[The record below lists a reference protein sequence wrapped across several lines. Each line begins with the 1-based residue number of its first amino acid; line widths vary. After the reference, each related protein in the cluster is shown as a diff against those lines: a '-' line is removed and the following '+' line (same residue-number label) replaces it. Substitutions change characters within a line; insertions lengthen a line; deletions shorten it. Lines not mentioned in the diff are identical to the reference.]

1 MTNTDSDTQFAHIC
15 KICIENAGGVA
26 TIDVFINVYIRCGN
40 TRYFLDVDDDN
51 YALVLLYNI

>member
-15 KICIENAGGVA
+15 KICIENPGGVA